1 MIDKQYI
8 IGYSL
13 LKDGTMPNS
22 FKSTNNSFIKDVIIR
37 NKIIDSILNITK
49 DPRNNLNLTTPVS
62 TKTLQDISA
71 TSPLGELSKIMNP
84 SNPASIYQMQIEN
97 GVGKSTIGV
106 AATGVKAFYNL
117 TYYYNN
123 GWLDVKKLCE
133 LGEYDKA
140 YSLAL
145 ELSISNIKNDNKDR
159 TLVDANLL
167 IFDDEFMELLSVNSK
182 VLYDLIDTIK
192 NTNYQM
198 SDASLAAGELL
209 NSSTDNAKELILKK
223 INADGSFMDIY
234 IAGLALGLSLNSI
247 AKIMMDS
254 DVNSL
259 IRESGANI
267 FTEQIRTSY
276 KRKLKGS
283 LGLIKNYR
291 GDKIKVTENIILF
304 NKLLDVSEEF
314 NMLGKMTSINQG
326 IPTDKF
332 DLYNLIYSVNK
343 YFNGTEDEPTGMNF
357 DLMRF
362 FTDDDY
368 AKDQIAIYET
378 QKRSFN
384 ILRSLY
390 NNPLMNS
397 LYKILCTAIQTSNAL
412 SRRNHLEYELFGI
425 QDISSREK
433 YADLRDTIS
442 KTFDI
447 DFVSSKDISF
457 VVPAGVSIIT
467 QQGPVVLSESKRFN
481 IESVFDLVGSNIATF
496 KSYMEQY
503 YIPKLKE
510 LYPDNRFIQ
519 DLTFGVHV
527 FDGKDSIY
535 YKLPLNMME
544 VGSNTQS
551 TELYEEYSKGFFDLI
566 GQTLDDNNILDMFY
580 IYNLF
585 ANKTFSQSSLT
596 RLFSDLV
603 ALNKAESLV
612 VSHNHWFD
620 NQDMDYLLST
630 FTNESLEPTVYNT
643 PVKSSNNKAYSLN
656 IPKEIL
662 LDSIFD
668 NPEIWGAN
676 ISHVHKLTKET
687 INEVLNSYGLSDDY
701 ISSHNLDTAK
711 AFVYNGEI
719 FINTDLGNNTDLV
732 HELSH
737 WLIALM
743 KQNKNGY
750 FRLRE
755 VYDRIKSTKM
765 YNKLKD
771 YPIYTDLNNDDFY
784 EEVLAHLIADDIK
797 WIKELGIKL
806 PKNDTVA
813 FVKEML
819 DPNSEIGINT
829 EQFIKIRSSQK
840 ITELRNQLIED
851 DKIIEDC
858 K

>member
-1 MIDKQYI
+1 
-8 IGYSL
+8 
-13 LKDGTMPNS
+13 
-22 FKSTNNSFIKDVIIR
+22 
-37 NKIIDSILNITK
+37 
-49 DPRNNLNLTTPVS
+49 
-62 TKTLQDISA
+62 
-71 TSPLGELSKIMNP
+71 
-84 SNPASIYQMQIEN
+84 
-97 GVGKSTIGV
+97 
-106 AATGVKAFYNL
+106 
-117 TYYYNN
+117 
-123 GWLDVKKLCE
+123 
-133 LGEYDKA
+133 
-140 YSLAL
+140 
-145 ELSISNIKNDNKDR
+145 
-159 TLVDANLL
+159 
-167 IFDDEFMELLSVNSK
+167 
-182 VLYDLIDTIK
+182 
-192 NTNYQM
+192 
-198 SDASLAAGELL
+198 
-209 NSSTDNAKELILKK
+209 
-223 INADGSFMDIY
+223 MDIY

-247 AKIMMDS
+247 AKIMMDP

-291 GDKIKVTENIILF
+291 GDKVKVTENIILF

-343 YFNGTEDEPTGMNF
+343 YFNGTKDEPTGMNF

-397 LYKILCTAIQTSNAL
+397 LYKILCTAVQTSNAL

-425 QDISSREK
+425 QDISSRES
-433 YADLRDTIS
+433 YADLRDNIS

-457 VVPAGVSIIT
+457 VVPAGVNIIT
-467 QQGPVVLSESKRFN
+467 QQGPITLSESKRFN

-503 YIPKLKE
+503 YIPKLKA

-544 VGSNTQS
+544 VGSNPQS
-551 TELYEEYSKGFFDLI
+551 TELYETYSRGFFDLI

-687 INEVLNSYGLSDDY
+687 INGVLNSYGLSDDY

-750 FRLRE
+750 SRLRE
-755 VYDRIKSTKM
+755 VYDGIKSTKM

-771 YPIYTDLNNDDFY
+771 YPIYTDLNNDDFC

-797 WIKELGIKL
+797 
-806 PKNDTVA
+806 
-813 FVKEML
+813 
-819 DPNSEIGINT
+819 
-829 EQFIKIRSSQK
+829 
-840 ITELRNQLIED
+840 
-851 DKIIEDC
+851 
-858 K
+858 